1 MKSRP
6 KIQDVHDTNV
16 YFYFVNHE
24 QQDSQINDQYI
35 GKKRITSIDIFNYIK
50 KIVNNE
56 HVDIAM
62 VVYQTIGADPE
73 FFSRGRGAGGM

>member
-24 QQDSQINDQYI
+24 QDSQINDQYI
-35 GKKRITSIDIFNYIK
+35 GKKEITSIDIFNYIK
-50 KIVNNE
+50 K
-56 HVDIAM
+56 
-62 VVYQTIGADPE
+62 TL
-73 FFSRGRGAGGM
+73 

>member
-50 KIVNNE
+50 K
-56 HVDIAM
+56 
-62 VVYQTIGADPE
+62 TL
-73 FFSRGRGAGGM
+73 